1 MEEKKDK
8 GNSFKRL
15 FFRDAEPP
23 ASDTGQTETRMNSG
37 IGNNPV
43 YPSGFS
49 VSGNVPDKTLVED
62 FVQRL
67 RNHIN
72 QSNQPGFDFIE
83 FTETLF
89 EESQNPNKD
98 VYKMVFRI
106 AQKIDRSL
114 TPERLLQSA
123 NFYKELIQQAAD
135 AEIIKGESKKKT
147 LLAEKETEKNNLDQ
161 NLKETRTKTDQ
172 LNAQIMELQKKEIS
186 LRNQLSAIDQKYN
199 SQFTDIE
206 TKLNAINAAKE
217 QVIVSIVDIEAG
229 VKTNL

>member
-23 ASDTGQTETRMNSG
+23 ASDTGQTETRMNGG

>member
-15 FFRDAEPP
+15 FFREAEP
-23 ASDTGQTETRMNSG
+23 ATSNTEQSDTRINSG
-37 IGNNPV
+37 NINNPV
-43 YPSGFS
+43 YISDFS
-49 VSGNVPDKTLVED
+49 VSGNVSNKTLVEE

-98 VYKMVFRI
+98 VYKLVFRI
-106 AQKIDRSL
+106 AQKIDKSL
-114 TPERLLQSA
+114 TPERLIQSA

-135 AEIIKGESKKKT
+135 AELLKGENKKKT
-147 LLAEKETEKNNLDQ
+147 LQAEKETEKNNLDQ

-229 VKTNL
+229 VKSSL

>member
-106 AQKIDRSL
+106 AQKIDRTL

>member
-15 FFRDAEPP
+15 FFRETEP
-23 ASDTGQTETRMNSG
+23 ATSNTAQSDTRISSG
-37 IGNNPV
+37 SRDNPV
-43 YPSGFS
+43 FTSDFP
-49 VSGNVPDKTLVED
+49 VSGNVQNKTLVEE

-98 VYKMVFRI
+98 VYKLVFRI
-106 AQKIDRSL
+106 AQKIDKSL
-114 TPERLLQSA
+114 TPERLIQSA

-135 AEIIKGESKKKT
+135 AELFKGENKKKS

-186 LRNQLSAIDQKYN
+186 LRNQLAAIDHKYDN
-199 SQFTDIE
+199 QFSDIDA
-206 TKLNAINAAKE
+206 KLSAINAAKE
-217 QVIVSIVDIEAG
+217 QVIVSIVDIQAG

>member
-106 AQKIDRSL
+106 AQKIDRTL

-217 QVIVSIVDIEAG
+217 QVILSIVDIEAG